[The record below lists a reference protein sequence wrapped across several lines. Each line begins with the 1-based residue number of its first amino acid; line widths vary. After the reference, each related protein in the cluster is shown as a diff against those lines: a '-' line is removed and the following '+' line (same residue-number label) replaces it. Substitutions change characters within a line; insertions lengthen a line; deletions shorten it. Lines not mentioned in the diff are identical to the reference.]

1 MNQKYLFKVS
11 LDEEGIRLDKF
22 LTEKLKNLGFSRQQ
36 IIASIKEGKCKI
48 NQKVQKKPSYPV
60 KPEDFIELEIQSPSK
75 ELSPVSGKLDIL
87 WQDQDLIVL
96 NKPWGLSVHPSD
108 LKKENITLVNYLIAK
123 FPDLKN
129 LDELRPGI
137 VHRLDKDTSGLM
149 IVALNKIAQKKL
161 IKNFKRREVQKEYLA
176 VIYGIPELLSSEIVK
191 PIGRSSKDRKR
202 MEITFKGKEAKTY
215 YQVLHPF
222 EEKNVSLVKINLL
235 TGRTHQIRVHFASLG
250 YPVLGDELYGKKEFL
265 EFKNK
270 HPTTSKLVKR
280 QLLHSWKLSFHHP
293 RTKKKLSFLQPIP
306 KDIFRVLLS
315 LFKRVQRVGITGS
328 LGSGKSLL
336 TKYLKELGAVTW
348 SADEVVKKLYQPN
361 MPGWHAITH
370 YFGNQ
375 FLKPGSNEIDKEK
388 LFETMLKDKRFR
400 KDLEDIIHPIVEKD
414 LEEFFIRNHEK
425 RIAIAEVPLLIEVG
439 WKKKSLFDIVVGV
452 YCEDSLRYKW
462 LMEKRG
468 LNTEKI
474 KAFELWQMDQ
484 KEKIK
489 HVDIV
494 VVNPGN
500 ESEYK
505 KRAINLWKILKRLR
519 QKNIIKFANTL
530 KKLNVL

>member
-1 MNQKYLFKVS
+1 MNQKYTFKVS
-11 LDEEGIRLDKF
+11 LDEEGLRLDKF
-22 LTEKLKNLGFSRQQ
+22 LTQKLKDLGYSRQQ
-36 IIASIKEGKCKI
+36 IITAIKEGQCKV
-48 NQKVQKKPSYPV
+48 NGQVQKRASYSV
-60 KPEDFIELEIQSPSK
+60 RTEDHIELKIEPPYK

-108 LKKENITLVNYLIAK
+108 LKKENITLVNYLISE

-149 IVALNKIAQKKL
+149 VVALNKIAQKKL
-161 IKNFKRREVQKEYLA
+161 IKSFKKREVQKEYLA
-176 VIYGIPELLSSEIVK
+176 LIYGIPEFLCSEITK
-191 PIGRSSKDRKR
+191 PIGRSLKDRKK
-202 MEITFKGKEAKTY
+202 MEITDRGKEARTY
-215 YQVLHPF
+215 YQVLYSF
-222 EEKNVSLVKINLL
+222 EDKNVSLVKINLF

-250 YPVLGDELYGKKEFL
+250 HPVLGDELYGKKEFL
-265 EFKNK
+265 EFKNQN
-270 HPTTSKLVKR
+270 PIPSRFIKR
-280 QLLHSWKLSFHHP
+280 QLLHSWKLSFSHP
-293 RTKKKLSFLQPIP
+293 RTKEKLSFVQPVP

-315 LFKRVQRVGITGS
+315 LFKKVQRVGITGS
-328 LGSGKSLL
+328 LGCGKSLL
-336 TKYLKELGAVTW
+336 TKYLKELGAITW
-348 SADEVVKKLYQPN
+348 SADEVVKRLYQPN

-370 YFGNQ
+370 YFGDQ

-388 LFETMLKDKRFR
+388 LFNTMLEDKKFR
-400 KDLEDIIHPIVEKD
+400 KDLENIIHPIVKKD
-414 LEEFFIRNHEK
+414 LERFFIKNHEK
-425 RIAIAEVPLLIEVG
+425 RIAVAEVPLLIEVG
-439 WKKKSLFDIVVGV
+439 WKDLFDIVVGV
-452 YCEDSLRYKW
+452 YCEDSLRHKW

-468 LNTEKI
+468 LDADKI

-494 VVNPGN
+494 VINPGN
-500 ESEYK
+500 EMEYK
-505 KRAINLWKILKRLR
+505 KRAITLWKILKRIR
-519 QKNIIKFANTL
+519 QKNTAKFINML